1 MAKNKKVEIPEKSEE
16 KVERKEPRVGETI
29 RVYFKVLEKE
39 GKTRETFFEG
49 DLIAKKGQGNG
60 KTITVRRIGSNK
72 IAIERIFP
80 LYSPLITKIE
90 TKSKPK
96 KRARRAK
103 LYYQRQAYNK

>member
-1 MAKNKKVEIPEKSEE
+1 MVNTKKVETPEKSEE
-16 KVERKEPRVGETI
+16 KVKREEPRIGETI
-29 RVYFKVLEKE
+29 RVYFKVREK
-39 GKTRETFFEG
+39 GDKTRETFFEG
-49 DLIAKKGQGNG
+49 DLIAKKGQG
-60 KTITVRRIGSNK
+60 KARTITLRRIGSNK

-103 LYYQRQAYNK
+103 LYYQRQNRHG

>member
-16 KVERKEPRVGETI
+16 KVEREEPRVGETI
-29 RVYFKVLEKE
+29 RVYFKVREKD

-49 DLIAKKGQGNG
+49 DLIAKKGQGKG

-80 LYSPLITKIE
+80 FYSPLITKIE

-103 LYYQRQAYNK
+103 LYYQRQAHK

>member
-1 MAKNKKVEIPEKSEE
+1 MAKNKKVEIPEKNEE
-16 KVERKEPRVGETI
+16 KVKREEPRVGETI
-29 RVYFKVLEKE
+29 RVYFKVREK
-39 GKTRETFFEG
+39 GDKTRETFFEG
-49 DLIAKKGQGNG
+49 DLIAKKGQG
-60 KTITVRRIGSNK
+60 KARTITLRRIGSNK

-103 LYYQRQAYNK
+103 LYYQRQAHK

>member
-16 KVERKEPRVGETI
+16 KVKREEPRVGETI
-29 RVYFKVLEKE
+29 RIYFKVREKE

-49 DLIAKKGQGNG
+49 DLIAKKGRG
-60 KTITVRRIGSNK
+60 KARTITLRRIGSNK

-103 LYYQRQAYNK
+103 LYYQRQAYK

>member
-16 KVERKEPRVGETI
+16 KIGKKEPRVGETI
-29 RVYFKVLEKE
+29 RVYFKIREK
-39 GKTRETFFEG
+39 GDKTRETFFEG
-49 DLIAKKGQGNG
+49 DLIAKKGQG
-60 KTITVRRIGSNK
+60 KARTITLRRIGSNK
-72 IAIERIFP
+72 ITIERIFP

-103 LYYQRQAYNK
+103 LYYQR

>member
-1 MAKNKKVEIPEKSEE
+1 MAKSKKVEIPEKSEE
-16 KVERKEPRVGETI
+16 KIGKKEPRVGETI
-29 RVYFKVLEKE
+29 RVYFKVREK
-39 GKTRETFFEG
+39 GDKMRETFFEG
-49 DLIAKKGQGNG
+49 DLIAKKGQGKG

-96 KRARRAK
+96 KRVRRAK
-103 LYYQRQAYNK
+103 LYYQRQVHK

>member
-1 MAKNKKVEIPEKSEE
+1 MVNTKKVETPEKSEE
-16 KVERKEPRVGETI
+16 KVKREEPRIGETI
-29 RVYFKVLEKE
+29 RVYFKVREK
-39 GKTRETFFEG
+39 GDKTRETFFEG
-49 DLIAKKGQGNG
+49 DLIAKKGQG
-60 KTITVRRIGSNK
+60 KARTITLRRIGINK

-103 LYYQRQAYNK
+103 LYYQR

>member
-1 MAKNKKVEIPEKSEE
+1 MVNTKKVETPEKSEE
-16 KVERKEPRVGETI
+16 KIGKKEPRVGETI
-29 RVYFKVLEKE
+29 RVYFKIREK
-39 GKTRETFFEG
+39 GDKTRETFFEG
-49 DLIAKKGQGNG
+49 DLIAKKGQGKG

>member
-1 MAKNKKVEIPEKSEE
+1 MTKTKKVEIPEKSEE

-49 DLIAKKGQGNG
+49 DLIAKKGQGKG